1 MSNLPDMLD
10 FVKAASDADRLRI
23 IGLLVQHPSTIKA
36 VAQELNIPFRL
47 AFNHLAYLEF
57 AGVVR
62 KNGDVFI
69 LDESALESL
78 SKKQFSGGR
87 ETFIPAP
94 DLDLKTRKVLAAH
107 LNADGMIRRIPIQP
121 AKLRIILNYLIPAFK
136 PGVDYSEK
144 EVNSILRRYHE
155 DTAALRR
162 YLVEAGLLAR
172 ESDGSRYW
180 RSPVPGE
187 GKPL

>member
-1 MSNLPDMLD
+1 
-10 FVKAASDADRLRI
+10 
-23 IGLLVQHPSTIKA
+23 
-36 VAQELNIPFRL
+36 
-47 AFNHLAYLEF
+47 
-57 AGVVR
+57 
-62 KNGDVFI
+62 
-69 LDESALESL
+69 
-78 SKKQFSGGR
+78 
-87 ETFIPAP
+87 
-94 DLDLKTRKVLAAH
+94 
-107 LNADGMIRRIPIQP
+107 MIRQIPIQP

-162 YLVEAGLLAR
+162 YLMEAGLLAR